1 MNVIHI
7 SNSVELI
14 GGTEINIAQLCEQ
27 SSNFGIQAFWLGI
40 SRDQGNY
47 RIKGF
52 PDKAVDLFFGKLA
65 VLKPFLKKYLADRK
79 IEVIHA
85 HSISDMNLLK
95 ICFDLAPVVRSMHE
109 PRMFCPGQGK
119 FWRNSERIC
128 NQTFGLHCFYH
139 AYKEGCCNRHPKRLI
154 QAYKNVVFETTDA
167 SNRYKAIIAM
177 SDYMRD
183 EAIKAGIPAEKIK
196 LNPHFTPYVPES
208 ELSNTVGDNL
218 KSLLYVGRLSKTK
231 GVHYLIY
238 TGIKLLNQKFNVK
251 IDIIGMGHD
260 ESYFKKLIPYE
271 YKERFIFHGW
281 KNHFEIHQIMLKA
294 YLLVFPSIYPE
305 AFGISG
311 IEAMMRAKPVVGF
324 DVGGVSTWL
333 KNGETGFSVTVKDI
347 EALAIRIKLL
357 LDDKILY
364 RKLCSNAREVAIRE
378 FAPAEHMG
386 RLKIIYRD
394 AIAGNE
400 LS

>member
-7 SNSVELI
+7 SNSIELI

-27 SSNFGIQAFWLGI
+27 SSKFDIQASWLGI
-40 SRDQGNY
+40 SRDHGNY
-47 RIKGF
+47 RIKEF
-52 PDKAVDLFFGKLA
+52 PDKAVDLFFGKSA
-65 VLKPFLKKYLADRK
+65 ILKPFLKKYLADRK

-85 HSISDMNLLK
+85 HSISDMNLLR

-128 NQTFGLHCFYH
+128 NQPFGLHCFYH

-154 QAYKNVVFETTDA
+154 HAYKNVVFETTEA
-167 SNRYKAIIAM
+167 SNQYKAIIAM

-208 ELSNTVGDNL
+208 ELSNTVTDNP

-231 GVHYLIY
+231 GVHYLIHA
-238 TGIKLLNQKFNVK
+238 GMKLLNQKCNVK
-251 IDIIGMGHD
+251 IDIIGNGHD
-260 ESYFKKLIPYE
+260 ESYFKTLVPCE

-281 KNHFEIHQIMLKA
+281 KNHFEIHRIMLKA

-333 KNGETGFSVTVKDI
+333 KNGKTGFLVTAKDT
-347 EALAIRIKLL
+347 EELSNKIKLL
-357 LDDKILY
+357 LNDQILY
-364 RKLCSNAREVAIRE
+364 HKFCSSAREVAIEE
-378 FAPAEHMG
+378 FAPAGHME
-386 RLKIIYRD
+386 RLKNIYMD
-394 AIAGNE
+394 AIDGNE
-400 LS
+400 